1 MTVNKINHSQLN
13 KLFTSIYFWCIILFW
28 CVGFILIFAT
38 NQFELHK
45 TLNTFHNS
53 FFDTIVPYATH
64 IGDGLFAILLVGVL
78 YFFQKKKS
86 LTLLV
91 SFAISS
97 LLVQFLKQVV
107 FTDALRPFYYFRTYE
122 SFHFVKGVIMHT
134 QNSFPSGHST
144 TCFAVFTSLAI
155 FYEKNQKVQ
164 FFLSSCAILVS
175 LTRVYLSQH
184 FLEDVLAGSF
194 IGAIVALLV
203 GYYIPKISF
212 LKKLE

>member
-1 MTVNKINHSQLN
+1 
-13 KLFTSIYFWCIILFW
+13 
-28 CVGFILIFAT
+28 
-38 NQFELHK
+38 
-45 TLNTFHNS
+45 
-53 FFDTIVPYATH
+53 
-64 IGDGLFAILLVGVL
+64 
-78 YFFQKKKS
+78 
-86 LTLLV
+86 V

-184 FLEDVLAGSF
+184 YLEDVLAGSF

-203 GYYIPKISF
+203 GFYIPKISF